1 VPLPLLADIIFLFHC
16 STQKSR
22 VNHVVEEIVATEMTY
37 VHDLSAVIEGYVM
50 PLQMRTT
57 ILPYDNAQ
65 LDSLFG
71 NIVQV
76 RDLHRLVFT
85 AG

>member
-1 VPLPLLADIIFLFHC
+1 M
-16 STQKSR
+16 QKSR
-22 VNHVVEEIVATEMTY
+22 VNHIVEEMVTTETTY
-37 VHDLSAVIEGYVM
+37 VQDLSAVIEGYVM

-57 ILPYDNAQ
+57 ILPYDSTQ

-76 RDLHRLVFT
+76 RDFHRLV
-85 AG
+85 